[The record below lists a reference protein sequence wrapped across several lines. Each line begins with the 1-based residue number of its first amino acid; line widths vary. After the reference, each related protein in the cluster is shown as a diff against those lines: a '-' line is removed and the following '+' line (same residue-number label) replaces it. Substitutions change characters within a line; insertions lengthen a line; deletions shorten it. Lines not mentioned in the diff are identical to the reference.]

1 MQFNFNFEAFEQSGK
16 EKNEAINYLKSLNSS
31 IDFDKLEQETKGD
44 ENAIYEALKGGNF
57 SFSKPSIEQ
66 TRQKLLKN
74 KENEALKAEFN
85 AGLSWLGE
93 EKKQNFNF
101 YDFKKAKEKANS
113 KQGLIEADLKEK
125 ERQMQKKEALFE
137 TRLKERGIIAKSF
150 DDMLDQ
156 SGAYLG
162 ADLLEKGLNKLG
174 FKDENYIFESEKED
188 IKSRALKSVREK
200 LERGDLEFNEREKH
214 ALRSK
219 YDEPDYK
226 KALEKEKERLRLSQ
240 KSGNFSEAEREF
252 IENDLGFFNTLF
264 NDDKENVKEFKEK
277 VKSEGVISSEII
289 KAANTLKAFDEGN
302 LFKNMLFADEKEK
315 KEFQQNFLN
324 DAYKIAELSGF
335 DDVGLDKKGE
345 LYFIKDEQKY
355 LVNTGFFD
363 NFAQLLNDTKFE
375 FAGGVLGGL
384 KGFNSG
390 KSAKGKV
397 AKSILGAAAGSF
409 GGAFLDAKIADMY
422 LNRES
427 DFKKNLD
434 FAIQAGLLS
443 MAGDGVILSVKPL
456 AKGLYKGV
464 KKGGEILGEYSIL
477 GTLKTLPQ
485 QNIQAAEKIINEV
498 FSPKMK
504 EELKAAQEEFG
515 GSVRGEDLKN
525 AFFANLQKKFTQK
538 YGENDSKT
546 KSVAKIAEIF
556 NTNSL
561 KTRQQAM
568 LDLVR
573 SDTHGSTLAYLLEIA
588 KDDVK
593 IQSNLKN
600 MLNLASS
607 NVEKNL
613 KNLNINAREI
623 KHILDEFEAGN
634 KAAFK
639 EVESQISKLYDEN
652 YRVVLSK
659 GEYENIKEEFR
670 QNGVNL
676 EEMTPFLR
684 DLEANVFNENGV
696 TFTQLNNFRK
706 NLNFYIFN
714 KDKTPNFIN
723 TLKKIGENILKN
735 EIDKGIDNIFSQN
748 KAAYESIKELYSTSL
763 KDYATLKSLNESIKN
778 LKLQDS
784 AKSADEVLNSLIKY
798 AKGQG
803 EKGVNNLQKIK
814 DYLGE
819 ENNAFLEMQILNKL
833 FKESVVENDRASLR
847 VFDSESFLGR
857 VRELVGEN
865 ELYERKIGKEFLEE
879 LSPSAM
885 PKQISIDE
893 FLNTLENFKNKEN
906 FLKHIEKDPKR
917 KDYLNLIEPT
927 LKEPDI
933 AFKKLENGVEKE
945 KFIKKFSDGKDFFY
959 LLATKDNKETILT
972 AFKTDKINTI
982 LKEFN
987 ADIIPTFIR
996 QGSKGK
1002 AAGTTN
1008 EGIITQLLFKSK
1020 EAREFL
1026 ELVEGFHKLYK
1037 NDASIAKNLVQGT
1050 SEKLS
1055 TSIATSA
1062 EGAIKQKVVKGGFD
1076 PIFRLLPDKILFGLF
1091 SKQIQGGALR
1101 YHLKKALSRSLNYD
1115 DFKIKLEKELKRTNF
1130 NSNTSRLIDEFM
1142 QNLDT
1147 FNAEKEA
1154 KLAKIR
1160 EEQARIKE
1168 EEQARINAIKTAQE
1182 NAYNAQEANLGKD
1195 ILESSSLKEDFGENF
1210 TGYKGKEAI
1219 EKLLEEQR
1227 GQVRGA
1233 FYKEGLGEID
1243 LVWGDKNYGLEHILN
1258 KHGGEFKNL
1267 ARELSEAVEN
1277 GKIVKDDKGR
1287 LRLEYENKIVGIK
1300 DNWKGEK
1307 TAHWVVTAYVKKEKE
1322 ASLYTSASFTKGEA
1336 LPLNSNESI
1345 AQKALNLHEKLYLKD
1360 NDTPL
1365 NVEYKIVNKD
1375 DIKPTFT
1382 LSKTQFRSQKQEDL
1396 IKKIKENFNPDLLV
1410 NIRGDLKKGNPIITK
1425 QGEVISGNH
1434 RAAALKELEGEN
1446 LAKYQNAVKE
1456 AFGVELKENE
1466 MLVRVADTSEAEIRR
1481 FSAASNE
1488 GLENNLGEQG
1498 VSLFAKYQD
1507 KIKALKEAKKPFVA
1521 DDVYNL
1527 KYLVNKALGES
1538 SITKENDT
1546 SKALFA
1552 SLARG
1557 RNNTILKALNELE
1570 KENLEQVSK
1579 VANMF
1584 FDNAGAFYNLTHD
1597 LDLPKM
1603 QNLQN
1608 YFSDVL
1614 VSAAKADFT
1623 RAEDFARLNED
1634 IRAFL
1639 DSGDK
1644 NAMLK
1649 LSPNLVSDL
1658 LAKAMG
1664 AGFARFARLEN
1675 PSASLYE
1682 FLNGLKKD
1690 LLEKGAPDLFSGGKG
1705 IKLNERDEF
1714 DFAKEL
1720 ILKGQDSEEKFRLYQ
1735 NLEELKAW
1743 SGEQKNTKLN
1753 TALKALDEVDESKL
1767 SEDQKELLRLFKGEI
1782 KSVKIQIK
1790 DLKDIYTLNQG
1801 SRKEG
1806 AKKILIKHYGEEKT
1820 GGLSSDE
1827 LLSLKEVIKKG
1838 KINLNSLEIKDDFLR
1853 YGYDYEK
1860 DGVKLRVVIDEFKD
1874 GKKVFDY
1881 YSDRNF
1887 NHYEQGGYKPD
1898 LPTPSEI
1905 IPQNAK
1911 TSPYP
1916 QNADEAVR
1924 LETISKQEL
1933 EQSNPQQSHLST
1945 DESIAQNS
1953 EKLPFEMQVLD
1964 EDKLSGDE
1972 VRLLANKIGE
1982 KSTMAY
1988 FKDYLLKM
1996 DKNFHARAKDIIREY
2011 YKIEPFRKELENQ
2024 WENVKAAYKNG
2035 EMSLKEFKFLSRY
2048 KDEKSF
2054 LNQVAG
2060 VLWLQNDELVKNRG
2074 YTINKYG
2081 LTEQGKGDNYYQN
2094 LALEYGKAQTA
2105 LKKWFYYIQKANKQA
2120 QRFFNKKE
2128 LEDLRAKEKAQ
2139 KLEAKGSED
2148 IIFTDKKGKEHTLT
2162 KETQKAWLEAFGLKS
2177 LEEAYI
2183 PNFKAEV
2190 KEAINRVLGGEEI
2203 KLTKGSLIK
2212 LIKEKRL
2219 KYLDRIKPTL
2229 ENPHSVILQ
2238 NDGALIFARD
2248 YGEEK
2253 YFTSVARNDSGEWII
2268 RSNAPKSKNGLNN
2281 KILNGGKEIY
2291 NDQAASQINASN
2303 PYDDIANSNI
2313 KLDNESIAQN
2323 ADYLELVKE
2332 YGEENAKRI
2341 IKQKILGENIA
2352 QVLENEE
2359 EKFIYKKGDREFE
2372 FKIKDTMGQFE
2383 MQYDELNLKSDLNK
2397 SFLKALNKLKIGYEV
2412 LENEPVRIRYF
2423 KQEAKER
2430 KPKETKPSA
2439 NKTLGQIQ
2447 KDMSA
2452 RLKELKAQAKENYE
2466 RYKNEDKAL
2475 QKELTNTKD
2484 LFKAFEKEFNETK
2497 GTILISRAKRRKN
2510 DAEGKVETSVFLGN
2524 ELALR
2529 NALDRWERYSGYSE
2543 ENALE
2548 VKERLE
2554 LLRSYVKRLEKHRE
2568 DIKAKREQLEQDYQQ
2583 NEAARSKEMGV
2594 IGNYNILSNL
2604 KGVSENELYEPF
2616 LEKVGGYLSKADFYE
2631 RHLPFA
2637 REEFQ
2642 KLFNI
2647 TPLEEFGTNYAE
2659 FYRDG
2664 KGAVEKLLAE
2674 KQGQVAGAFYKEGLG
2689 EIDLVWGDENFGLR
2703 HIIDKHGD
2711 EFEDIAAELDE
2722 IIAKGVLEKGEH
2734 RYFIKHNDYK
2744 GMIALDYK
2752 GKESNAWILTLYKD
2766 KSALNP
2772 AYQHQIK
2779 HNTNTS
2785 SETRANGEFENSNIK
2800 NANLQKEK
2808 VDKLF
2813 HGDAEVISAQ
2823 GKFNELEALNL
2834 TDEDIIPQQ
2843 KIKFAMEKF
2852 NYDEKKAKD
2861 LLEWH
2866 KNSHA
2871 LTKDENGLPKVF
2883 YHGTYSK
2890 FRVFRRVGKA
2900 SQQGFFF
2907 TPSQKA
2913 TEEYGD
2919 ITLNTFLNIK
2929 NPFRADELKI
2939 NKEADLQKWADILKL
2954 DYDKEKYESF
2964 KDLKTKL
2971 EKVKEATKKAGF
2983 KFHSASGG
2991 GVYVIDNKGRNSFI
3005 NLEELDKENK
3015 RVVEAFKGLE
3025 TEDIYFYYVVRNEF
3039 DLVLYALN
3047 KNDRYFHTSGRDEVK
3062 RVLEKLGYDGAVLND
3077 TIITV
3082 FNSNQIKHIDN
3093 KGSFTDTK
3101 DNVTSKKP
3109 KDKEA
3114 EFSYFNEKSDNI
3126 YHSNPHLGA
3135 GLVGGVLNGVEQ
3147 DENGNLSF
3155 DPVKFAM
3162 GFLGGSV
3169 GSFALKK
3176 GFQILEKNPELKE
3189 KIINEL
3195 AHTLA
3200 QGFEKAREKY
3210 PPLSLLEP
3218 RYIVQNEKGRKIQ
3231 AKTMLKELER
3241 EQKGLY
3247 NVAFNGKN
3255 ASLIKQDLQSV
3266 ESAIAFM
3273 QGTRYKGAKHERIKH
3288 LTDPSKEGYVTDLEF
3303 VNLGKSIR
3311 EFLKNYEPFIDTN
3324 GARLYEWENKDKVR
3338 FRVVVNDVADMDSN
3352 PTTATEEIITFYS
3365 DRNLKE
3371 KMNFKNPLLK
3381 DTIAESTMQ
3390 GEALSKELEKSF
3402 LDESG
3407 RIAYKA
3413 LIHKAEVLPQS
3424 LNLKGFKQMIFN
3436 NDKTKQLNAE
3446 NALIKTPVGEVK
3458 VNVLRAFNH
3467 YMKNGKNGNHKEN
3480 RQALNATFMPTL
3492 LEPKFVTRDEEG
3504 TMYYY
3509 KPFISKDKEY
3519 HITSIAVKK
3528 NGNLDYATSYNAT
3541 ENRLR
3546 QMIKHNELV
3555 YEKD

>member
-1 MQFNFNFEAFEQSGK
+1 M
-16 EKNEAINYLKSLNSS
+16 
-31 IDFDKLEQETKGD
+31 
-44 ENAIYEALKGGNF
+44 
-57 SFSKPSIEQ
+57 
-66 TRQKLLKN
+66 
-74 KENEALKAEFN
+74 
-85 AGLSWLGE
+85 
-93 EKKQNFNF
+93 
-101 YDFKKAKEKANS
+101 
-113 KQGLIEADLKEK
+113 
-125 ERQMQKKEALFE
+125 
-137 TRLKERGIIAKSF
+137 
-150 DDMLDQ
+150 
-156 SGAYLG
+156 
-162 ADLLEKGLNKLG
+162 
-174 FKDENYIFESEKED
+174 
-188 IKSRALKSVREK
+188 
-200 LERGDLEFNEREKH
+200 
-214 ALRSK
+214 
-219 YDEPDYK
+219 
-226 KALEKEKERLRLSQ
+226 
-240 KSGNFSEAEREF
+240 
-252 IENDLGFFNTLF
+252 
-264 NDDKENVKEFKEK
+264 
-277 VKSEGVISSEII
+277 
-289 KAANTLKAFDEGN
+289 
-302 LFKNMLFADEKEK
+302 
-315 KEFQQNFLN
+315 
-324 DAYKIAELSGF
+324 
-335 DDVGLDKKGE
+335 
-345 LYFIKDEQKY
+345 
-355 LVNTGFFD
+355 
-363 NFAQLLNDTKFE
+363 
-375 FAGGVLGGL
+375 
-384 KGFNSG
+384 
-390 KSAKGKV
+390 
-397 AKSILGAAAGSF
+397 
-409 GGAFLDAKIADMY
+409 
-422 LNRES
+422 
-427 DFKKNLD
+427 
-434 FAIQAGLLS
+434 
-443 MAGDGVILSVKPL
+443 
-456 AKGLYKGV
+456 
-464 KKGGEILGEYSIL
+464 
-477 GTLKTLPQ
+477 
-485 QNIQAAEKIINEV
+485 
-498 FSPKMK
+498 
-504 EELKAAQEEFG
+504 
-515 GSVRGEDLKN
+515 
-525 AFFANLQKKFTQK
+525 
-538 YGENDSKT
+538 
-546 KSVAKIAEIF
+546 
-556 NTNSL
+556 
-561 KTRQQAM
+561 
-568 LDLVR
+568 
-573 SDTHGSTLAYLLEIA
+573 
-588 KDDVK
+588 
-593 IQSNLKN
+593 
-600 MLNLASS
+600 
-607 NVEKNL
+607 
-613 KNLNINAREI
+613 
-623 KHILDEFEAGN
+623 
-634 KAAFK
+634 
-639 EVESQISKLYDEN
+639 
-652 YRVVLSK
+652 
-659 GEYENIKEEFR
+659 
-670 QNGVNL
+670 
-676 EEMTPFLR
+676 
-684 DLEANVFNENGV
+684 
-696 TFTQLNNFRK
+696 
-706 NLNFYIFN
+706 
-714 KDKTPNFIN
+714 
-723 TLKKIGENILKN
+723 
-735 EIDKGIDNIFSQN
+735 
-748 KAAYESIKELYSTSL
+748 
-763 KDYATLKSLNESIKN
+763 
-778 LKLQDS
+778 QDS

-865 ELYERKIGKEFLEE
+865 ELYAKNELDGLSSGKLKEILQSWDLSKENNANKKLRQIVSKLGNEEAKELSKHFNFKGKKPLVREIDSHQILHALNRHGDEETELKRGQKALTLEDISEYENIVKNYDFKHIQDNGRIIYAKQVNGHHIVLEE
-879 LSPSAM
+879 VLSGQDKLRFFDM
-885 PKQISIDE
+885 WKQKGQ
-893 FLNTLENFKNKEN
+893 LNKEVLLSHSQRPN
-906 FLKHIEKDPKR
+906 ANLDQMTKR
-917 KDYLNLIEPT
+917 RMPS
-927 LKEPDI
+927 
-933 AFKKLENGVEKE
+933 
-945 KFIKKFSDGKDFFY
+945 SD
-959 LLATKDNKETILT
+959 E
-972 AFKTDKINTI
+972 
-982 LKEFN
+982 
-987 ADIIPTFIR
+987 
-996 QGSKGK
+996 S
-1002 AAGTTN
+1002 
-1008 EGIITQLLFKSK
+1008 ITQPLFKSK

-1062 EGAIKQKVVKGGFD
+1062 EGAIKQKVVKGAFD

-1091 SKQIQGGALR
+1091 AKQIQGGALR

-1160 EEQARIKE
+1160 EEQARI
-1168 EEQARINAIKTAQE
+1168 NAIKTAQE
-1182 NAYNAQEANLGKD
+1182 NAYNAQEANLGND

-1210 TGYKGKEAI
+1210 AGYKGKEAI

-1227 GQVRGA
+1227 GQVKGA

-1243 LVWGDKNYGLEHILN
+1243 LVWGEITDLEKHKGYGLAHILD
-1258 KHGGEFKNL
+1258 KRKSEFVEQG
-1267 ARELSEAVEN
+1267 ASQSEAAQKAAEFAKNEISNIMQN
-1277 GKIVKDDKGR
+1277 GKIINKANEATRIETQDYR
-1287 LRLEYENKIVGIK
+1287 LILKQ
-1300 DNWKGEK
+1300 NWKGEPTK
-1307 TAHWVVTAYVKKEKE
+1307 NKWLVTAYMKKEKGE
-1322 ASLYTSASFTKGEA
+1322 SISSTPFTKEDN
-1336 LPLNSNESI
+1336 LSLNSKESI

-1375 DIKPTFT
+1375 DIKPSFT

-1425 QGEVISGNH
+1425 EGEVISGNH

-1446 LAKYQNAVKE
+1446 LSKYQNAVKE

-1682 FLNGLKKD
+1682 FLNGLKAE
-1690 LLEKGAPDLFSGGKG
+1690 LIEKGMPDLFSGGKG

-1953 EKLPFEMQVLD
+1953 EKLPFETQTLD

-2060 VLWLQNDELVKNRG
+2060 VLWLQNDELVKKRG
-2074 YTINKYG
+2074 YTYNEYG
-2081 LTEQGKGDNYYQN
+2081 EIEEGRGANYYNN

-2128 LEDLRAKEKAQ
+2128 LEDLRANEKGTKLETKGSEDIIFTDKKGKEHTLTKETQKAWLEAFNLKSLEDSYIPNHNEAIKQALEGKEIKLQLGSLKKLVAQGREKYIPQIKEVLDRPEAIMRDDMGEYLFIKHLKDDDYFVNVSFDNGEYLVSISNGIKETRNLNNKLKKGGEFIYQSPNFNFISQKLLQTSQYSANKIDEDIIAQNAKKAEFESFKDKIKELYTKYEGLSPYDKSESQLKSKLLNEEIKPEIKKEFKNIIDKFKGADNKDKILRVIKENKEELSDYLAFNIALRKDIYIDGHGEGKVDFYDKSIRDFIKLRENKRWSEIDESKYRALVALENLSNKNTSLYFSFKDLNGKVGEIKTYPRIQDLLFYDLPLGDDLKNAVILSTKDKHLKEKLIEKLKAYIDKKIYADFLEYKIKDLESRNPKNSHFENYKDEKWDEEALKSFKKELEDLRANEKAQ

-2162 KETQKAWLEAFGLKS
+2162 KETQKAWLEAFNLKS

-2253 YFTSVARNDSGEWII
+2253 YFTSVARNDNGEWII

-2323 ADYLELVKE
+2323 SHYLELVKE
-2332 YGEENAKRI
+2332 YGEENAKSI
-2341 IKQKILGENIA
+2341 IKQKILSENIA

-2372 FKIKDTMGQFE
+2372 FKIKDAMGQFE

-2484 LFKAFEKEFNETK
+2484 LFKAFEKEFNETE

-2616 LEKVGGYLSKADFYE
+2616 LEKIHGFLSKADFYE

-2642 KLFNI
+2642 KLFNL
-2647 TPLEEFGTNYAE
+2647 TPLKEFGTNYAE

-2689 EIDLVWGDENFGLR
+2689 EIDLVWGEAGSGKSDGFGLAKIVKY
-2703 HIIDKHGD
+2703 HPEVIDK
-2711 EFEDIAAELDE
+2711 LDD
-2722 IIAKGVLEKGEH
+2722 IIANTSIV
-2734 RYFIKHNDYK
+2734 
-2744 GMIALDYK
+2744 
-2752 GKESNAWILTLYKD
+2752 KESDNRYHLENENYKLAIRKDFEGEKTNWLLTAFEKKD
-2766 KSALNP
+2766 SIARRRTDLPSTQSEAEKTTSA
-2772 AYQHQIK
+2772 
-2779 HNTNTS
+2779 
-2785 SETRANGEFENSNIK
+2785 
-2800 NANLQKEK
+2800 NANE
-2808 VDKLF
+2808 
-2813 HGDAEVISAQ
+2813 
-2823 GKFNELEALNL
+2823 
-2834 TDEDIIPQQ
+2834 IIPQEIEQ
-2843 KIKFAMEKF
+2843 AEIKK
-2852 NYDEKKAKD
+2852 
-2861 LLEWH
+2861 LL
-2866 KNSHA
+2866 
-2871 LTKDENGLPKVF
+2871 
-2883 YHGTYSK
+2883 
-2890 FRVFRRVGKA
+2890 
-2900 SQQGFFF
+2900 
-2907 TPSQKA
+2907 
-2913 TEEYGD
+2913 EEYGEQISSNYPQETARLILEQNKND
-2919 ITLNTFLNIK
+2919 GIVLSGFKIK
-2929 NPFRADELKI
+2929 GKSYDPEI
-2939 NKEADLQKWADILKL
+2939 EAMQ
-2954 DYDKEKYESF
+2954 F
-2964 KDLKTKL
+2964 K
-2971 EKVKEATKKAGF
+2971 TKKAEREFESLMESYDIKGDFLNF
-2983 KFHSASGG
+2983 KEAYSFKPNDEAFLQYLAKYEGDENAKLALAYNLAKQLVMRRGG
-2991 GVYVIDNKGRNSFI
+2991 GRAEVYTTDFLRQMHILENQNSTT
-3005 NLEELDKENK
+3005 L
-3015 RVVEAFKGLE
+3015 
-3025 TEDIYFYYVVRNEF
+3025 
-3039 DLVLYALN
+3039 
-3047 KNDRYFHTSGRDEVK
+3047 
-3062 RVLEKLGYDGAVLND
+3062 
-3077 TIITV
+3077 
-3082 FNSNQIKHIDN
+3082 
-3093 KGSFTDTK
+3093 
-3101 DNVTSKKP
+3101 
-3109 KDKEA
+3109 
-3114 EFSYFNEKSDNI
+3114 
-3126 YHSNPHLGA
+3126 HSNPHLGA

-3162 GFLGGSV
+3162 GFLGGAA
-3169 GSFALKK
+3169 GSKAVKESIKWRANKVKKAYPNIAKNNPALMEQIAKRDLLTYAKNETQNALTRLLNKNKLFDSTKGLFAGEKALLNEAYAPHKAR
-3176 GFQILEKNPELKE
+3176 LEK
-3189 KIINEL
+3189 
-3195 AHTLA
+3195 A
-3200 QGFEKAREKY
+3200 
-3210 PPLSLLEP
+3210 
-3218 RYIVQNEKGRKIQ
+3218 
-3231 AKTMLKELER
+3231 KELE
-3241 EQKGLY
+3241 G
-3247 NVAFNGKN
+3247 
-3255 ASLIKQDLQSV
+3255 S
-3266 ESAIAFM
+3266 
-3273 QGTRYKGAKHERIKH
+3273 GADEI
-3288 LTDPSKEGYVTDLEF
+3288 E
-3303 VNLGKSIR
+3303 I
-3311 EFLKNYEPFIDTN
+3311 
-3324 GARLYEWENKDKVR
+3324 WEKTGWYKDKDHKWKFEISQRGGELDLAKIKDKDSEAKLGEILKDDELFKAYPQLRDMSVKHVDLSGNYGFYYVPYNDIKLVR
-3338 FRVVVNDVADMDSN
+3338 PHIQLDIDEIKTSPYKVKEVLYHEIQHAIQHKEQFAYGLSYMAETYERYLKQHGEVEARNIQERMKN
-3352 PTTATEEIITFYS
+3352 PTKIHPHKTMDTDIE
-3365 DRNLKE
+3365 
-3371 KMNFKNPLLK
+3371 
-3381 DTIAESTMQ
+3381 DTIAESTLNTEYS
-3390 GEALSKELEKSF
+3390 EAFSRKLEKSF

-3509 KPFISKDKEY
+3509 KLFISKDKEY

>member
-85 AGLSWLGE
+85 AGLSWLDN
-93 EKKQNFNF
+93 KQNFNF

-113 KQGLIEADLKEK
+113 KQGLIEADLKAKEK
-125 ERQMQKKEALFE
+125 ELKRKEALFE

-264 NDDKENVKEFKEK
+264 NDDKENIKEFKEK

-477 GTLKTLPQ
+477 GTLKTLPE

-987 ADIIPTFIR
+987 TDIIPTFIR

-1008 EGIITQLLFKSK
+1008 EGIITQPLFKSK

-1050 SEKLS
+1050 ASQLS

-1062 EGAIKQKVVKGGFD
+1062 EGAIKQKVVKGAFD
-1076 PIFRLLPDKILFGLF
+1076 PIFRLLPDGILFGLF

-1142 QNLDT
+1142 QNLED
-1147 FNAEKEA
+1147 FNREKEQFLEA
-1154 KLAKIR
+1154 KRI
-1160 EEQARIKE
+1160 EQARIKE
-1168 EEQARINAIKTAQE
+1168 EERKRAEEIYKRQE
-1182 NAYNAQEANLGKD
+1182 EIYQAQEANNLKD
-1195 ILESSSLKEDFGENF
+1195 ILEAEEKPLKDEFGINF
-1210 TGYKGKEAI
+1210 EGFKGKEAI

-1227 GQVRGA
+1227 GQVKGA

-1258 KHGGEFKNL
+1258 KHGGEFENL
-1267 ARELSEAVEN
+1267 AKELSEAVEN

-1375 DIKPTFT
+1375 DIKPSFT

-1425 QGEVISGNH
+1425 EGEVISGNH
-1434 RAAALKELEGEN
+1434 RAAALKELKGEN

-1658 LAKAMG
+1658 LTKAMG

-1743 SGEQKNTKLN
+1743 KSKSSLNQPTKES
-1753 TALKALDEVDESKL
+1753 LD
-1767 SEDQKELLRLFKGEI
+1767 
-1782 KSVKIQIK
+1782 K
-1790 DLKDIYTLNQG
+1790 DLNKSYTLELENLEPV
-1801 SRKEG
+1801 SLNANALSKETEALTQSVESG
-1806 AKKILIKHYGEEKT
+1806 HKQSTTI
-1820 GGLSSDE
+1820 
-1827 LLSLKEVIKKG
+1827 
-1838 KINLNSLEIKDDFLR
+1838 
-1853 YGYDYEK
+1853 
-1860 DGVKLRVVIDEFKD
+1860 
-1874 GKKVFDY
+1874 
-1881 YSDRNF
+1881 
-1887 NHYEQGGYKPD
+1887 
-1898 LPTPSEI
+1898 
-1905 IPQNAK
+1905 AK
-1911 TSPYP
+1911 T
-1916 QNADEAVR
+1916 DE
-1924 LETISKQEL
+1924 Q
-1933 EQSNPQQSHLST
+1933 
-1945 DESIAQNS
+1945 SIAQNAKKAEFESFKDKIKELYAKYEGLSPYDKS
-1953 EKLPFEMQVLD
+1953 ESQLRIKLLD
-1964 EDKLSGDE
+1964 EEIEPEIKKEFKNIIDKFKGADNKDKILRVIKENKEELSDYLAFNIALRKDIDIDGHGEGKVDFYDKSIRDFIKFRENKRWSEIDE
-1972 VRLLANKIGE
+1972 SKYRALAALENLSNKNTSLYFSFKSLNGKIGE
-1982 KSTMAY
+1982 FKTYPRIQDLLFYDLTLGDDLKNAVILSTKDKHLKEKLIEKLKAY
-1988 FKDYLLKM
+1988 I
-1996 DKNFHARAKDIIREY
+1996 DKKIYADFLE
-2011 YKIEPFRKELENQ
+2011 YKIKDLESRNPKNSYF
-2024 WENVKAAYKNG
+2024 EN
-2035 EMSLKEFKFLSRY
+2035 Y
-2048 KDEKSF
+2048 KDEK
-2054 LNQVAG
+2054 
-2060 VLWLQNDELVKNRG
+2060 WDE
-2074 YTINKYG
+2074 
-2081 LTEQGKGDNYYQN
+2081 E
-2094 LALEYGKAQTA
+2094 A
-2105 LKKWFYYIQKANKQA
+2105 LKSF
-2120 QRFFNKKE
+2120 KKE
-2128 LEDLRAKEKAQ
+2128 LEDLRAKEKGT

-2162 KETQKAWLEAFGLKS
+2162 KETQKAWLEAFNLKS

-2203 KLTKGSLIK
+2203 KLTKGSFEKLLKRDREEFLPYIK
-2212 LIKEKRL
+2212 
-2219 KYLDRIKPTL
+2219 DTL
-2229 ENPHSVILQ
+2229 EKADLIIKDKEN
-2238 NDGALIFARD
+2238 ALIFVKD
-2248 YGEEK
+2248 IGK
-2253 YFTSVARNDSGEWII
+2253 KSYFTSVAKNANNEWVISTNSLKTLNTLKNRVDDNGEVLYLSKEAPNILAEAFTKRAFSNELAKDII
-2268 RSNAPKSKNGLNN
+2268 PQKPQQKALN
-2281 KILNGGKEIY
+2281 LQEIE
-2291 NDQAASQINASN
+2291 QSLKARKSQINDEISANDKAFKENLKEVSKVKPILEALKKEWEALEPTIVTWTHTDYSKAKPKKYYKRKPNLSN
-2303 PYDDIANSNI
+2303 LWHIEETLDVYKGYARESDRHANQVAREIALLEKYVKLLKDKEAEVKAFKAKAEADENALILESRIIPIYNQLREAFKKGHHTTKQILEANNI
-2313 KLDNESIAQN
+2313 KQDSVQAKEVIDSIAQTRQ
-2323 ADYLELVKE
+2323 YLE
-2332 YGEENAKRI
+2332 
-2341 IKQKILGENIA
+2341 
-2352 QVLENEE
+2352 
-2359 EKFIYKKGDREFE
+2359 
-2372 FKIKDTMGQFE
+2372 DT
-2383 MQYDELNLKSDLNK
+2383 
-2397 SFLKALNKLKIGYEV
+2397 
-2412 LENEPVRIRYF
+2412 
-2423 KQEAKER
+2423 
-2430 KPKETKPSA
+2430 
-2439 NKTLGQIQ
+2439 
-2447 KDMSA
+2447 
-2452 RLKELKAQAKENYE
+2452 
-2466 RYKNEDKAL
+2466 
-2475 QKELTNTKD
+2475 
-2484 LFKAFEKEFNETK
+2484 
-2497 GTILISRAKRRKN
+2497 
-2510 DAEGKVETSVFLGN
+2510 
-2524 ELALR
+2524 
-2529 NALDRWERYSGYSE
+2529 
-2543 ENALE
+2543 
-2548 VKERLE
+2548 
-2554 LLRSYVKRLEKHRE
+2554 
-2568 DIKAKREQLEQDYQQ
+2568 
-2583 NEAARSKEMGV
+2583 
-2594 IGNYNILSNL
+2594 
-2604 KGVSENELYEPF
+2604 
-2616 LEKVGGYLSKADFYE
+2616 
-2631 RHLPFA
+2631 
-2637 REEFQ
+2637 
-2642 KLFNI
+2642 FNI
-2647 TPLEEFGTNYAE
+2647 KPLEEFGTNYAE

-2664 KGAVEKLLAE
+2664 KGAVEKLLKEAE
-2674 KQGQVAGAFYKEGLG
+2674 DFKQRGEKGEFKGQVAGAFYKEGLG
-2689 EIDLVWGDENFGLR
+2689 EIDLVWGDSKKGLS
-2703 HIIDKHGD
+2703 HILERRTQDFINQG
-2711 EFEDIAAELDE
+2711 
-2722 IIAKGVLEKGEH
+2722 LEKGKAEYKV
-2734 RYFIKHNDYK
+2734 RELLSEIPQILENGKILSQNNDKIELITDKYTLVLGLRDDKKFIVTEL
-2744 GMIALDYK
+2744 I
-2752 GKESNAWILTLYKD
+2752 D
-2766 KSALNP
+2766 KRN
-2772 AYQHQIK
+2772 K
-2779 HNTNTS
+2779 K
-2785 SETRANGEFENSNIK
+2785 R
-2800 NANLQKEK
+2800 
-2808 VDKLF
+2808 
-2813 HGDAEVISAQ
+2813 
-2823 GKFNELEALNL
+2823 LEAMQTGVGDSF
-2834 TDEDIIPQQ
+2834 TDEPLAKTPLSQNQQEIIPQQ

-3101 DNVTSKKP
+3101 GNVTSKKP
-3109 KDKEA
+3109 KDKEV

-3162 GFLGGSV
+3162 GFLGGAA
-3169 GSFALKK
+3169 GSKAVKESIKWRANKVKKAYPNIAKNNPTLMEQIAKRDLLTYAKNETQNALTRLLNKNKLFDSTKGLFAGEKALLNEAYAPHKAR
-3176 GFQILEKNPELKE
+3176 LEK
-3189 KIINEL
+3189 
-3195 AHTLA
+3195 A
-3200 QGFEKAREKY
+3200 
-3210 PPLSLLEP
+3210 
-3218 RYIVQNEKGRKIQ
+3218 
-3231 AKTMLKELER
+3231 KELE
-3241 EQKGLY
+3241 G
-3247 NVAFNGKN
+3247 
-3255 ASLIKQDLQSV
+3255 S
-3266 ESAIAFM
+3266 
-3273 QGTRYKGAKHERIKH
+3273 GADEI
-3288 LTDPSKEGYVTDLEF
+3288 E
-3303 VNLGKSIR
+3303 I
-3311 EFLKNYEPFIDTN
+3311 
-3324 GARLYEWENKDKVR
+3324 WEKTGWYKDKDHKWKFEISQRGGELDLAKIKDKDSEAKLGEILKDDELFKAYPQLRDMSVKHVDLSGNYGFYYVPYNDIKLVR
-3338 FRVVVNDVADMDSN
+3338 PHIQLDIDEIKTSPYKVKEVLYHEIQHAIQHKEQFAYGLSYMAETYERYLKQHGEVEARNIQERMKN
-3352 PTTATEEIITFYS
+3352 PTKIHPHKTMDTDIE
-3365 DRNLKE
+3365 
-3371 KMNFKNPLLK
+3371 
-3381 DTIAESTMQ
+3381 DTIAES
-3390 GEALSKELEKSF
+3390 ALSTEYSE
-3402 LDESG
+3402 
-3407 RIAYKA
+3407 
-3413 LIHKAEVLPQS
+3413 
-3424 LNLKGFKQMIFN
+3424 
-3436 NDKTKQLNAE
+3436 
-3446 NALIKTPVGEVK
+3446 
-3458 VNVLRAFNH
+3458 AF
-3467 YMKNGKNGNHKEN
+3467 
-3480 RQALNATFMPTL
+3480 
-3492 LEPKFVTRDEEG
+3492 
-3504 TMYYY
+3504 
-3509 KPFISKDKEY
+3509 S
-3519 HITSIAVKK
+3519 
-3528 NGNLDYATSYNAT
+3528 
-3541 ENRLR
+3541 
-3546 QMIKHNELV
+3546 
-3555 YEKD
+3555 